1 MDNGERSAG
10 DLRVVVFSS
19 ESIFTFFLLIL
30 TMFGPWFSNMKCLQC
45 CQNANKTPVANESM
59 QETEEESHD
68 MNPLLK
74 NPDQEAGRSEVAKE
88 TLPDSV
94 ESQT

>member
-1 MDNGERSAG
+1 MEDIQYYWPTAKCY
-10 DLRVVVFSS
+10 LFH
-19 ESIFTFFLLIL
+19 FKQLFLLFVFKIPL
-30 TMFGPWFSNMKCLQC
+30 LSWT
-45 CQNANKTPVANESM
+45 QNPNKTPIANESM
-59 QETEEESHD
+59 QETEEDSHD

-94 ESQT
+94 ESKT

>member
-1 MDNGERSAG
+1 
-10 DLRVVVFSS
+10 
-19 ESIFTFFLLIL
+19 
-30 TMFGPWFSNMKCLQC
+30 
-45 CQNANKTPVANESM
+45 M
-59 QETEEESHD
+59 QETQEKSHD

-94 ESQT
+94 ESKT